1 MRATAGSLSRDYN
14 LRLCSAALC
23 RWISRPF
30 PWAKT
35 SPPFH
40 PCNPR
45 PRRSI
50 CMHLL
55 PRQLRQVH
63 WGLVPQWDQQ
73 GLQRRRRCS
82 WFWFI
87 STKPMSLYLFPP
99 LVPDPTLC
107 FFLVSLFSNPPLPPN
122 CADKQP
128 GAMAAE
134 EVTCGILSGVLF
146 ASAGHLSFS
155 EAEGMGLNMVPLSAS
170 HLCCDWNH
178 INFLSQFFHVVL
190 MINMGLPSIKSVSIN
205 LVLLVVGKKEIW
217 LLICF
222 CLYSESVFNQ

>member
-1 MRATAGSLSRDYN
+1 MFLVLVYFHKTHVSVSLSSP
-14 LRLCSAALC
+14 CSWPNPLF
-23 RWISRPF
+23 F
-30 PWAKT
+30 PCV
-35 SPPFH
+35 S
-40 PCNPR
+40 
-45 PRRSI
+45 
-50 CMHLL
+50 LL
-55 PRQLRQVH
+55 P
-63 WGLVPQWDQQ
+63 
-73 GLQRRRRCS
+73 
-82 WFWFI
+82 
-87 STKPMSLYLFPP
+87 PP
-99 LVPDPTLC
+99 T
-107 FFLVSLFSNPPLPPN
+107 PN

-155 EAEGMGLNMVPLSAS
+155 KAEGMGLNMVPLSAS

-190 MINMGLPSIKSVSIN
+190 MINMGLPSIKSVSVN

-222 CLYSESVFNQ
+222 CLYSESVFYQ